1 MQEQPNGDI
10 VLPAGML
17 ETIEKSFDKLPE
29 STYKFIKNFV
39 CEFSTVGILLF
50 NLNKVLYKIKFL
62 FLSVQICYTCVPKTT
77 VNIYVPFH
85 THILPCTLLIYI
97 QDVTGKE
104 VHLLKANIYSNFI
117 FKKEKPIYD
126 PTKFKAFCK
135 SIGAIH
141 FLTILWLQ

>member
-1 MQEQPNGDI
+1 MKKTQDGHRKHREFLKKNKENEAPPLAPVQRHTIFGTVQEQPNGDI

-62 FLSVQICYTCVPKTT
+62 FLGVQICYTCVPKTT

-97 QDVTGKE
+97 QDVT
-104 VHLLKANIYSNFI
+104 
-117 FKKEKPIYD
+117 
-126 PTKFKAFCK
+126 
-135 SIGAIH
+135 
-141 FLTILWLQ
+141 